1 MNIALF
7 FVGLF
12 LIGTLFLSPLGIIL
26 VIVSLVNNK
35 PVEVRQQVIEEPI
48 EYGNSMNKYEEE
60 LLNSLR

>member
-26 VIVSLVNNK
+26 VIVSLMGK
-35 PVEVRQQVIEEPI
+35 TRKRIIEKPI